1 MEIFRAKK
9 FIIYKVRQK
18 LSLSSIQEFRIIMEQ
33 VKKKTL
39 LEGVIC
45 NFFITLGFVHFKDN

>member
-1 MEIFRAKK
+1 MEIFRAK

-18 LSLSSIQEFRIIMEQ
+18 LSLSSIQEFRIMEQ
-33 VKKKTL
+33 VQKKTL
-39 LEGVIC
+39 FEGVMC